1 MFFGKCHRI
10 LYKNPFLLSSGNEGF
25 LLEILAL
32 NVHYFIIFDL
42 SCEIGELEKARRL
55 FADESAGFR
64 IVRGDNSLK
73 VAQKRLDLLGA
84 GF

>member
-32 NVHYFIIFDL
+32 NIYYFIIFDL
-42 SCEIGELEKARRL
+42 SGEIGELEKARRL

-64 IVRGDNSLK
+64 IVRGGHPLK
-73 VAQKRLDLLGA
+73 FPQKRLNLLGA